1 MLEITQETLERV
13 DPLLDA
19 GDTDSAGRLLTV
31 LDRISLRALL
41 IHVLR
46 ERGTAVAEAVAATYL
61 VAVADNDQ
69 HLRTA

>member
-1 MLEITQETLERV
+1 MLEITQEILERV
-13 DPLLDA
+13 DPPPDA
-19 GDTDSAGRLLTV
+19 GDTESAGRLLTV

-46 ERGTAVAEAVAATYL
+46 ERSTAVAEAIAATCLVAA
-61 VAVADNDQ
+61 ADNDQ

>member
-1 MLEITQETLERV
+1 MLEITQEILERV

-19 GDTDSAGRLLTV
+19 GDPESAGRLLTV
-31 LDRISLRALL
+31 LDRISLQALL

-61 VAVADNDQ
+61 VAAADNDQ

>member
-1 MLEITQETLERV
+1 MLEITQDTLERV

-19 GDTDSAGRLLTV
+19 GDTESAGRLLTV

-41 IHVLR
+41 IPVLR
-46 ERGTAVAEAVAATYL
+46 EWGAAVAEAVAATYL
-61 VAVADNDQ
+61 VAAANNDQ

>member
-1 MLEITQETLERV
+1 MLEITQEILERV

-46 ERGTAVAEAVAATYL
+46 ERGMAVAEAVAATYL
-61 VAVADNDQ
+61 VAAADNDQ
-69 HLRTA
+69 RLRPA